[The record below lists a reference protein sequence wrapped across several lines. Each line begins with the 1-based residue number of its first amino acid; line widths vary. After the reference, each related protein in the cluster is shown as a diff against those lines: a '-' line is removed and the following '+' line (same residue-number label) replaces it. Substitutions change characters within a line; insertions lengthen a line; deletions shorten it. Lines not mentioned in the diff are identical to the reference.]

1 MRLEQDVQKA
11 IDTLFVRLRDS
22 VASDIRGVLHELVTR
37 SDASRSAVRTE
48 ADQAFASSQ
57 TDAQSVVGEQN
68 VADVEAPMDEQR
80 SGDLL
85 QAHEALHKVEY
96 AVLSWLLDSVRR
108 LDAQPTLMA
117 TLDTLTEVLAEEVG
131 RVAVFV
137 QTDGVMRG
145 WRFSGFGPWEGDA
158 RSRVINGDDAGFL
171 RQAIAERRI
180 CVLLANGDRSAS
192 GGPPDFAALPTA
204 RNALAVPVL
213 VGGEAM
219 VVIYVDDV
227 SVEQPSALSQ
237 WSDAVELLARHA
249 GHRLEAL
256 SANRAAALARRI

>member
-1 MRLEQDVQKA
+1 MPLEQDVQKA

-37 SDASRSAVRTE
+37 SDAARSAVRAE
-48 ADQAFASSQ
+48 ADQAVASSQ
-57 TDAQSVVGEQN
+57 VDPQSVAGEL
-68 VADVEAPMDEQR
+68 ADVQARMDKKR

-85 QAHEALHKVEY
+85 QAHEVSHKVEH
-96 AVLSWLLDSVRR
+96 AVLSRLLASVRR

-131 RVAVFV
+131 RAAVFV

-145 WRFSGFGPWEGDA
+145 WRFAGFGPWDGDA

-171 RQAIAERRI
+171 RQVIAERRT

-192 GGPPDFAALPTA
+192 GWPPEFAALPTD
-204 RNALAVPVL
+204 RNALAVPIL
-213 VGGEAM
+213 VGGEVM

-237 WSDAVELLARHA
+237 WSDVVELLARHA

-256 SANRAAALARRI
+256 TANHAAALARRI